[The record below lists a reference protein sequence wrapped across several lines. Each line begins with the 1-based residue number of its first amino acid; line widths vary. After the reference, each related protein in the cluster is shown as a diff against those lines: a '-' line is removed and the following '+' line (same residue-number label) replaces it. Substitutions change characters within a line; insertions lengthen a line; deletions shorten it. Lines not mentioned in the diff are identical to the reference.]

1 MQTLVLV
8 FQKIE
13 SNYKSKY
20 DTFYSHSKT
29 EIIIN
34 ESNIDDAL
42 ESIYT
47 KNTSNIQKS
56 LGKGSYWITDS
67 VINHNINISKYNS
80 LAGSSYIKL
89 PKELD
94 HPRKGLINIQNT
106 DDNECFTWCL
116 SMLIFTIFLLV
127 LLKNYSL
134 IFLIKKS
141 MCFIMK
147 SCNFTW
153 D

>member
-13 SNYKSKY
+13 SDYKSKY
-20 DTFYSHSKT
+20 DTSYSHSKT

-47 KNTSNIQKS
+47 KNISNIQKS

-67 VINHNINISKYNS
+67 VINHNINISKYNT
-80 LAGSSYIKL
+80 LAGSRYIKL

-94 HPRKGLINIQNT
+94 HPRKGFINIQNI
-106 DDNECFTWCL
+106 DDNECF
-116 SMLIFTIFLLV
+116 
-127 LLKNYSL
+127 K
-134 IFLIKKS
+134 
-141 MCFIMK
+141 
-147 SCNFTW
+147 
-153 D
+153 